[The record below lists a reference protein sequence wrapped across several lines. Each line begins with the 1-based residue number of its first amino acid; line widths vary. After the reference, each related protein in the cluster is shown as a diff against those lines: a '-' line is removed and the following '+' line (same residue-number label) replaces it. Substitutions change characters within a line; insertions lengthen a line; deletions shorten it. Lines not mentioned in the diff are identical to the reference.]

1 MKKKHILAIVL
12 TALAALVVLYA
23 LFWRETAGQ
32 TTVVSLPSPEPAESA
47 PVESAPAEEFASV
60 TADTVQAA
68 LSSLSRPASYSRA
81 VTISYFWAGGHSS
94 SELYSWVD
102 GERTKIRIPMVRLRP
117 RRDLFRPLGRQPGGG
132 QVAALPQL
140 RGAARAAIHGD
151 FRRLL

>member
-68 LSSLSRPASYSRA
+68 LSSGDLQVFDTS
-81 VTISYFWAGGHSS
+81 TFT
-94 SELYSWVD
+94 VD
-102 GERTKIRIPMVRLRP
+102 GQELTTCLALDTDGDYVADSEEAVFDGAFHESLFQSAPYFAVRIDGIQWLNE
-117 RRDLFRPLGRQPGGG
+117 
-132 QVAALPQL
+132 AY
-140 RGAARAAIHGD
+140 
-151 FRRLL
+151 